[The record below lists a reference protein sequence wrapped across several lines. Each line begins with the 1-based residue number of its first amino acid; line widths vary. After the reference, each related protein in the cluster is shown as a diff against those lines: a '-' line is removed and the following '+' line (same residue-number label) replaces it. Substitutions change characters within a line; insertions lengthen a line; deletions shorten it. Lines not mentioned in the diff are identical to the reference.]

1 MFLAILIPILF
12 SQNKLLLSRIEAGI
26 LRVEIAT
33 EADRISALADSSTQ
47 DGSSAAKSTK
57 SRDGESDSVTLG
69 GSATNI
75 PRSHPSGDPLYDHV
89 AAESSTRGNDSGSK
103 RGRATK
109 VRGIAPST
117 RPKYRSKSLLTLN
130 PDGSIRPGG
139 LEGKRGPGRP
149 RKEVPI
155 NTEESPHLSN
165 SIEYHANQ
173 RRIAQEQEPS
183 PTSLVEEEQRM
194 DDAGDPQDM
203 YIQTGELAET
213 NPQMV
218 LAMMGPA
225 LGTTGESSGDR
236 YSQNPDVDDDRTQ
249 HDERDTR
256 PSHSDHLQSPLDQAL
271 SHIEYYQVTGPN
283 FGSHTSSIPRPH
295 TLTNIAHFPL
305 APPPEDEHDG
315 SHDSSNQA
323 EQQYISDF
331 ATRMPIISSYNGHF
345 PDTTDQ
351 AGDDQQSWHD
361 SRHSEDPLAHTVEPE
376 AGQAVLLS
384 NRHHLHH
391 SQMDD
396 NPDIVDGIDME
407 AAFGNPHI
415 LSGDALSDRTE
426 VGDMAE
432 MNMRSFLASQV
443 SHHHHQDLGADHGGL
458 KGKRKAD
465 ELGDV
470 DPEEQDEE
478 LEGILKRS
486 RAN

>member
-1 MFLAILIPILF
+1 MITSEL

-33 EADRISALADSSTQ
+33 EDDRISALADGSTP
-47 DGSSAAKSTK
+47 DVAKSTK

-69 GSATNI
+69 GSATNV
-75 PRSHPSGDPLYDHV
+75 PRTDSSGDPLYDNV
-89 AAESSTRGNDSGSK
+89 TVESSSRGNRTDDSSSK
-103 RGRATK
+103 RGRTTK

-155 NTEESPHLSN
+155 STEELPHLSN

-183 PTSLVEEEQRM
+183 PTSLVEDEHRI
-194 DDAGDPQDM
+194 DGAGDPQDM
-203 YIQTGELAET
+203 YIQTGELGEN
-213 NPQMV
+213 NPEMV

-225 LGTTGESSGDR
+225 LGTTGESGGDR
-236 YSQNPDVDDDRTQ
+236 YPETPDVNDDQPQ
-249 HDERDTR
+249 HHERDVR
-256 PSHSDHLQSPLDQAL
+256 SSDHLPSPLDQAL

-283 FGSHTSSIPRPH
+283 FGNHPSSMPRPH
-295 TLTNIAHFPL
+295 TLTNIAPHFPL
-305 APPPEDEHDG
+305 PPPEDDHDG
-315 SHDSSNQA
+315 SHDSSNQS

-345 PDTTDQ
+345 PDATDQ

-361 SRHSEDPLAHTVEPE
+361 PRHSEDPLAHTVGPE

-384 NRHHLHH
+384 SRHHLHH

-415 LSGDALSDRTE
+415 LSGDPLSDRTE

-432 MNMRSFLASQV
+432 MNMRSFLASEV
-443 SHHHHQDLGADHGGL
+443 PHQHQHSELDHGGL

-465 ELGDV
+465 ELRDGDQ
-470 DPEEQDEE
+470 EEQDEE
-478 LEGILKRS
+478 LEGILKRA